1 MHFSATLRII
11 EGATPRS
18 SSAPKGKARMRD
30 WNAIDDEEFRSQV
43 RSFFESDYPEH
54 LRFPSHRLRWA
65 ELKDWHA
72 KLFAKGWVAPSWP
85 REYGGMGLSPAKL
98 LIFFEEQER
107 HGVARGRDMG
117 VQMVGPLLIRYGTD
131 DQKNRWL
138 PRILTCEDIWCQGYS
153 EPNSGSDLASLRTSA
168 VLDGDHFLVNGQK
181 IWTTLADDASHIFM
195 LVRTDPHPVK
205 KQMGISFLLADVRT
219 SGVTIRP
226 ITTLTGEAEFCEV
239 FFDNV
244 RVPKENLVG
253 GLNDGWNMAKALLS
267 FERIF
272 IGSPKLAQNALNRL
286 EAFARQKRLFDDPVF
301 AERFTQLELDVED
314 HASLYARFADQLRR
328 GETLGPNVSMLK
340 IWVTETY
347 QRISELMVEA
357 ADAEGAV
364 LGPIQAGNG
373 AIDVLASFYNAR
385 PATIYGGSN
394 EIQRNILA
402 KAVLGL
408 PD

>member
-1 MHFSATLRII
+1 MC
-11 EGATPRS
+11 
-18 SSAPKGKARMRD
+18 D
-30 WNAIDDEEFRSQV
+30 WNAIDDEGFRAEV
-43 RSFFESDYPEH
+43 RAFFETHYPEH
-54 LRFPSHRLRWA
+54 LRFASRRLRWA
-65 ELKDWHA
+65 DLKDWHA
-72 KLFAKGWVAPSWP
+72 RLYAKGFVAPNWP
-85 REYGGMGLSPAKL
+85 REHGGMGLSPAKL

-117 VQMVGPLLIRYGTD
+117 VQMVGPLLIRFGTGE
-131 DQKNRWL
+131 QKSRWL

-153 EPNSGSDLASLRTSA
+153 EPNAGSDLASLRTSA
-168 VLDGDHFLVNGQK
+168 VLDGDDFLVNGQK
-181 IWTTLADDASHIFM
+181 IWTTLADDATHMFL
-195 LVRTDPHPVK
+195 LVRTDPHAPK
-205 KQMGISFLLADVRT
+205 KQMGISFLLADMRT
-219 SGVTIRP
+219 RGITIRP

-244 RVPKENLVG
+244 RVPKDNLVG
-253 GLNDGWNMAKALLS
+253 HLNDGWNMAKALLG

-272 IGSPKLAQNALNRL
+272 IGSPKLAQYALNRL
-286 EAFARQKRLFDDPVF
+286 QALANQKRLFDDPVF
-301 AERFTQLELDVED
+301 SERFTRLELDVAD

-328 GETLGPNVSMLK
+328 GEPLGPHVSMLK

-347 QRISELMVEA
+347 QRISELMVQA
-357 ADAEGAV
+357 ADGEGAV
-364 LGPIQAGNG
+364 LGPIQAGNETV
-373 AIDVLASFYNAR
+373 DVLASFYNAR